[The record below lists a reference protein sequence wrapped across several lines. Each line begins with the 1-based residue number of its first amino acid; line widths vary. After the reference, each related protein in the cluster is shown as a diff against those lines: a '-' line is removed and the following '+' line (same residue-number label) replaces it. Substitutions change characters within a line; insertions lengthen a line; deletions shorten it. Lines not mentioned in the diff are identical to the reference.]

1 MLKDHLKLGAI
12 SLEFVFSERDPC
24 KMGNSGDID
33 VDGHGCDGTDAG
45 TLFHPDR
52 YLAAMLPTPSK
63 QQLLVRIPRLIFGL
77 VLFGWGAAMMV
88 SAGLGLSP
96 WEVMAQGISFNTG
109 IPIGTVGIL
118 IGIVVLLLWIPLKE
132 KFGIG
137 TVLNVFIIG
146 IVIDLT
152 LWMAPEIVENL
163 AVRWMLLIGGIL
175 LVAVG
180 SGFYI
185 GAGLGPGPRDGL
197 MTGIARRGV
206 NIGLA
211 RFGIE
216 ITVLV
221 IGWMLGGTV
230 GIGTVLFAFG
240 MGPLIAVF
248 LPLLSASPLEPEE
261 QTATTGL

>member
-1 MLKDHLKLGAI
+1 
-12 SLEFVFSERDPC
+12 V
-24 KMGNSGDID
+24 
-33 VDGHGCDGTDAG
+33 
-45 TLFHPDR
+45 
-52 YLAAMLPTPSK
+52 
-63 QQLLVRIPRLIFGL
+63 FGL
-77 VLFGWGAAMMV
+77 ILFGFGAAMMV
-88 SAGLGLSP
+88 LAGLGLSP
-96 WEVMAQGISFNTG
+96 WEVMAQGISFKTG

-118 IGIVVLLLWIPLKE
+118 IGIVVLFMWIPLKE
-132 KFGIG
+132 KLGIG
-137 TVLNVFIIG
+137 TILNVFIIG

-152 LWMAPEIVENL
+152 LWLAPESVESL
-163 AVRWMLLIGGIL
+163 IVRWLLLVGGIL
-175 LVAVG
+175 LVGIG

-221 IGWMLGGTV
+221 VGWLLGGTV

-240 MGPLIAVF
+240 MGPLIAIL
-248 LPLLSASPLEPEE
+248 LPRLSVPPLEAAERAN
-261 QTATTGL
+261 QTES

>member
-1 MLKDHLKLGAI
+1 
-12 SLEFVFSERDPC
+12 
-24 KMGNSGDID
+24 
-33 VDGHGCDGTDAG
+33 
-45 TLFHPDR
+45 
-52 YLAAMLPTPSK
+52 MLPTPSRHD
-63 QQLLVRIPRLIFGL
+63 LIMRLPRLIFGL
-77 VLFGWGAAMMV
+77 VLFGIGAAMMV
-88 SAGLGLSP
+88 LAGLGLSP

-132 KFGIG
+132 KLGIG
-137 TVLNVFIIG
+137 TILNVFIIG

-152 LWMAPEIVENL
+152 LWIAPQTVENL
-163 AVRWMLLIGGIL
+163 PMRWVLLIGGIL
-175 LVAVG
+175 LVGIG

-206 NIGLA
+206 HIGLA
-211 RFGIE
+211 RFAIE

-230 GIGTVLFAFG
+230 GVGTVLFAFG
-240 MGPLIAVF
+240 MGPLVAIF
-248 LPLLSASPLEPEE
+248 LPRLTVGPLEAVQHSTVTES
-261 QTATTGL
+261 

>member
-1 MLKDHLKLGAI
+1 
-12 SLEFVFSERDPC
+12 
-24 KMGNSGDID
+24 
-33 VDGHGCDGTDAG
+33 
-45 TLFHPDR
+45 
-52 YLAAMLPTPSK
+52 MLPTPSRHD
-63 QQLLVRIPRLIFGL
+63 LMMRLPRLIFGL
-77 VLFGWGAAMMV
+77 VLFGIGAAMMV
-88 SAGLGLSP
+88 LAGLGLSP

-132 KFGIG
+132 KLGIG
-137 TVLNVFIIG
+137 TILNVFIIG

-152 LWMAPEIVENL
+152 LWIAPQTVENL
-163 AVRWMLLIGGIL
+163 PMRWVLLIGGIL
-175 LVAVG
+175 LVGIG

-206 NIGLA
+206 HIGLA
-211 RFGIE
+211 RFAIE

-230 GIGTVLFAFG
+230 GVGTVLFAFG
-240 MGPLIAVF
+240 MGPLVAIF
-248 LPLLSASPLEPEE
+248 LPRLTVGPLEAVQHSTVTE
-261 QTATTGL
+261 G

>member
-1 MLKDHLKLGAI
+1 
-12 SLEFVFSERDPC
+12 
-24 KMGNSGDID
+24 
-33 VDGHGCDGTDAG
+33 
-45 TLFHPDR
+45 
-52 YLAAMLPTPSK
+52 MLPIPSR
-63 QQLLVRIPRLIFGL
+63 QQLIARIPRLVFGL
-77 VLFGWGAAMMV
+77 ILFGLGAAMMV
-88 SAGLGLSP
+88 LAGLGLSP
-96 WEVMAQGISFNTG
+96 WEVMAQGISFKTG

-118 IGIVVLLLWIPLKE
+118 IGIVVLFMWIPLRE
-132 KFGIG
+132 KLGIG
-137 TVLNVFIIG
+137 TILNVFIIG

-152 LWMAPEIVENL
+152 LWLAPESVESLVVQWLLLL
-163 AVRWMLLIGGIL
+163 AGIL
-175 LVAVG
+175 LVGIG

-221 IGWMLGGTV
+221 VGWLLGGTV

-240 MGPLIAVF
+240 MGPLIAIL
-248 LPLLSASPLEPEE
+248 LPRLSVPPLEEADRAN
-261 QTATTGL
+261 QTES

>member
-1 MLKDHLKLGAI
+1 MRL
-12 SLEFVFSERDPC
+12 
-24 KMGNSGDID
+24 
-33 VDGHGCDGTDAG
+33 
-45 TLFHPDR
+45 
-52 YLAAMLPTPSK
+52 
-63 QQLLVRIPRLIFGL
+63 PRLIFGL
-77 VLFGWGAAMMV
+77 VLFGIGAAMMV
-88 SAGLGLSP
+88 LAGLGLSP

-132 KFGIG
+132 KLGIG
-137 TVLNVFIIG
+137 TILNVFIIG

-152 LWMAPEIVENL
+152 LWIAPQTVENL
-163 AVRWMLLIGGIL
+163 PMRWVLLIGGIL
-175 LVAVG
+175 LVGIG

-206 NIGLA
+206 HIGLA
-211 RFGIE
+211 RFAIE

-230 GIGTVLFAFG
+230 GVGTVLFAFG
-240 MGPLIAVF
+240 MGPLVAIF
-248 LPLLSASPLEPEE
+248 LPRLTVGPLEAVQHSTVTE
-261 QTATTGL
+261 G

>member
-1 MLKDHLKLGAI
+1 MVAM
-12 SLEFVFSERDPC
+12 VPMRDTLS
-24 KMGNSGDID
+24 SGP
-33 VDGHGCDGTDAG
+33 
-45 TLFHPDR
+45 LDR
-52 YLAAMLPTPSK
+52 YLASMLPIPSR
-63 QQLLVRIPRLIFGL
+63 QQLIARVPRLVFGL
-77 VLFGWGAAMMV
+77 ILFGFGAAMMV
-88 SAGLGLSP
+88 LAGLGLSP
-96 WEVMAQGISFNTG
+96 WEVMAQGISFKTG

-118 IGIVVLLLWIPLKE
+118 IGIVVLFMWIPLKE
-132 KFGIG
+132 KLGIG
-137 TVLNVFIIG
+137 TILNVFIIG

-152 LWMAPEIVENL
+152 LWFAPESVEGL
-163 AVRWMLLIGGIL
+163 AVRWLLLLSGIL
-175 LVAVG
+175 LVGIG

-221 IGWMLGGTV
+221 VGWLLGGTV

-240 MGPLIAVF
+240 MGPLIAIL
-248 LPLLSASPLEPEE
+248 LPRLSVPPLEEAE
-261 QTATTGL
+261 RANQTES

>member
-1 MLKDHLKLGAI
+1 
-12 SLEFVFSERDPC
+12 
-24 KMGNSGDID
+24 
-33 VDGHGCDGTDAG
+33 
-45 TLFHPDR
+45 
-52 YLAAMLPTPSK
+52 MLPTPSRHD
-63 QQLLVRIPRLIFGL
+63 LIMRLPRLIFGL
-77 VLFGWGAAMMV
+77 VLFGIGAAMMV
-88 SAGLGLSP
+88 LAGLGLSP

-132 KFGIG
+132 KLGIG
-137 TVLNVFIIG
+137 TILNVFIIG

-152 LWMAPEIVENL
+152 LWIAPQTVENL
-163 AVRWMLLIGGIL
+163 PMRWVLLIGGIL
-175 LVAVG
+175 LVGIG

-206 NIGLA
+206 HIGLA
-211 RFGIE
+211 RFAIE

-230 GIGTVLFAFG
+230 GVGTVLFAFG
-240 MGPLIAVF
+240 MGPLVAIF
-248 LPLLSASPLEPEE
+248 LPRLTVGPLEAVQHSTVTE
-261 QTATTGL
+261 G

>member
-1 MLKDHLKLGAI
+1 
-12 SLEFVFSERDPC
+12 
-24 KMGNSGDID
+24 
-33 VDGHGCDGTDAG
+33 
-45 TLFHPDR
+45 
-52 YLAAMLPTPSK
+52 MLPTPSRHD
-63 QQLLVRIPRLIFGL
+63 LMMRLPRLIFGL
-77 VLFGWGAAMMV
+77 VLFGIGAAMMV
-88 SAGLGLSP
+88 LAGLGLSP

-132 KFGIG
+132 KLGIG
-137 TVLNVFIIG
+137 TILNVFIIG

-152 LWMAPEIVENL
+152 LWIAPQTVENL
-163 AVRWMLLIGGIL
+163 PMRWVLLIGGIL
-175 LVAVG
+175 LVGIG

-206 NIGLA
+206 HIGLA
-211 RFGIE
+211 RFAIE

-230 GIGTVLFAFG
+230 GVGTVLFAFG
-240 MGPLIAVF
+240 MGPLVAIF
-248 LPLLSASPLEPEE
+248 LPRLTVGPLEAVQHSTVTES
-261 QTATTGL
+261 